1 MESRQHIENFLSAL
15 ESDLCPDILVWG
27 EVDKMVLSASPP
39 DATQLWR
46 LLQIVRIQLLDLKET
61 LEKKDAPVNK
71 KKTLEEEKN
80 CLSPPPKRQRKKKPV
95 PSVDEN

>member
-39 DATQLWR
+39 DSTQLWR
-46 LLQIVRIQLLDLKET
+46 LLQIVRIQLLDLKES
-61 LEKKDAPVNK
+61 LEKKDAPVIK
-71 KKTLEEEKN
+71 KKPSQEEKD
-80 CLSPPPKRQRKKKPV
+80 CPPPPKRQRKKKPV
-95 PSVDEN
+95 ASVDEN